1 MVNMG
6 YKPTSLFKRPDIDY
20 YTVRLYMQKAED
32 GDLKDQILEKVGNLL
47 LELGETP
54 VIQGNNEMA
63 NSAANIMMAQGQ
75 PDKQELIT
83 RDTVNLDPNI
93 A

>member
-6 YKPTSLFKRPDIDY
+6 YKPTSLFKRPDIDD